1 MKLGLGGVEEVN
13 GLGELSAVEQKGVDE
28 LIPILE
34 GNIKK
39 VCLLLAFK
47 SAPESASTAREHDAL
62 PKNSSTATLCMPSRG
77 LSWLAGC

>member
-39 VCLLLAFK
+39 VCLLLPFK
-47 SAPESASTAREHDAL
+47 SAV
-62 PKNSSTATLCMPSRG
+62 
-77 LSWLAGC
+77 

>member
-1 MKLGLGGVEEVN
+1 MKLGLGGVDHVKRLIN
-13 GLGELSAVEQKGVDE
+13 KKNVEQKGVDE

-62 PKNSSTATLCMPSRG
+62 PKNSSTAILCMPSRG

>member
-1 MKLGLGGVEEVN
+1 MQQKQAAPCSCRLFWDTKSCLQVKLGLGGVEEVN

-39 VCLLLAFK
+39 VCLLLPFK
-47 SAPESASTAREHDAL
+47 SAL
-62 PKNSSTATLCMPSRG
+62 
-77 LSWLAGC
+77 